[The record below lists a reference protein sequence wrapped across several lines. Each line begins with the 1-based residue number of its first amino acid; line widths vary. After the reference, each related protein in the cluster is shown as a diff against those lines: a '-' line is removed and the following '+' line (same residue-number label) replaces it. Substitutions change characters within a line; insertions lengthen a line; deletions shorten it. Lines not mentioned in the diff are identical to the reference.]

1 MTTAIIVAAGKS
13 ERMGE
18 NLDKAFVALGSKP
31 VVAWSL
37 LAFQQCPE
45 VNRVILVVRKEKL
58 VAAKGIVSM
67 FGLSKVTQ
75 IIPGGARRQ
84 DSVARGLEVVE
95 PETTVVVTH
104 DGARPC
110 VTPELVAAT
119 VRSAR
124 VHGSGIPATR
134 VVDSL
139 KTVDR
144 NGNFNGVVDRANL
157 WAVQTPQAFRAELL
171 TRAYATLAKGKAEVT
186 DDAAAVALLPD
197 APALHPV
204 EWNKPNLKIT
214 IVEDLAIAAALLRIH
229 G

>member
-13 ERMGE
+13 ERMGQD
-18 NLDKAFVALGSKP
+18 LDKNFLALGPRP

-45 VNRVILVVRKEKL
+45 VDRIILVVRKEKL
-58 VAAKGIVSM
+58 VAAKGVTSM
-67 FGLSKVTQ
+67 FGLSKLHQ

-84 DSVARGLEVVE
+84 DSVARGLEAADPDTRVFVI
-95 PETTVVVTH
+95 H

-110 VTPELVAAT
+110 VTSELIAAT

-124 VHGSGIPATR
+124 ANGSGIASTR
-134 VVDSL
+134 VTDSL

-144 NGNFNGVVDRANL
+144 NGNFNGAVDRANL
-157 WAVQTPQAFRAELL
+157 WAVQTPQAFKADLL
-171 TRAYATLAKGKAEVT
+171 NRAYASLGKGKAEVT
-186 DDAAAVALLPD
+186 DDAAAIALLPD
-197 APALHPV
+197 APPLHPV

-214 IVEDLAIAAALLRIH
+214 IQEDLATAAALLRIQ

>member
-18 NLDKAFVALGSKP
+18 NLDKAFIALGSRP

-45 VNRVILVVRKEKL
+45 IQRIVLVVRKEKL
-58 VAAKGIVSM
+58 VAAKGIVGM

-84 DSVARGLEVVE
+84 ESVARGLEVVD
-95 PETTVVVTH
+95 PDSRIIVIH

-110 VTPELVAAT
+110 VTNELVAAT
-119 VRSAR
+119 VKAAR
-124 VHGSGIPATR
+124 VHGSGITATR
-134 VVDSL
+134 VIDSL

-157 WAVQTPQAFRAELL
+157 WAVQTPQAFRADVL
-171 TRAYATLAKGKAEVT
+171 TRAYAALAKGKTEVT
-186 DDAAAVALLPD
+186 DDASAVALLPD
-197 APALHPV
+197 APPLHPI

-214 IVEDLAIAAALLRIH
+214 IVEDLAIAGALLRIQ

>member
-18 NLDKAFVALGSKP
+18 NLDKAFLALGPRP

-45 VNRVILVVRKEKL
+45 IQKIILVVRKEKL
-58 VAAKGIVSM
+58 MAAKGIASM
-67 FGLSKVTQ
+67 FGLSKVAH

-84 DSVARGLEVVE
+84 DSVARGLEVVD
-95 PETTVVVTH
+95 PDSRVIAIH

-110 VTPELVAAT
+110 VTNELVATT
-119 VRSAR
+119 VKSAR
-124 VHGSGIPATR
+124 THGSGVTATR
-134 VVDSL
+134 VIDSL

-157 WAVQTPQAFRAELL
+157 WSVQTPQAFRAELL
-171 TRAYATLAKGKAEVT
+171 TRAYAALGKGKTEVT

-197 APALHPV
+197 APPLLPV
-204 EWNKPNLKIT
+204 EWNKPNYKIT
-214 IVEDLAIAAALLRIH
+214 IVEDLAIAAALLRIQ

>member
-1 MTTAIIVAAGKS
+1 MTTAIILAAGKS

-18 NLDKAFVALGSKP
+18 NIDKAFLALGARP

-45 VNRVILVVRKEKL
+45 IQKIILVVRKEKL
-58 VAAKGIVSM
+58 VAAKGVAGM
-67 FGLSKVTQ
+67 FGLSKVSQ
-75 IIPGGARRQ
+75 IIAGGARRQ
-84 DSVARGLEVVE
+84 DSVARGLEVVD
-95 PETTVVVTH
+95 PDSRVIVIH

-110 VTPELVAAT
+110 VTNELVATT
-119 VRSAR
+119 VKAAR
-124 VHGSGIPATR
+124 THGSGITATR
-134 VVDSL
+134 VIDSL

-157 WAVQTPQAFRAELL
+157 WSVQTPQAFRADIL
-171 TRAYATLAKGKAEVT
+171 TRAYAALGKGKTEVT

-197 APALHPV
+197 APPLHPV
-204 EWNKPNLKIT
+204 EWNRPNLKIT
-214 IVEDLAIAAALLRIH
+214 IVEDLAIAAALLRIQ